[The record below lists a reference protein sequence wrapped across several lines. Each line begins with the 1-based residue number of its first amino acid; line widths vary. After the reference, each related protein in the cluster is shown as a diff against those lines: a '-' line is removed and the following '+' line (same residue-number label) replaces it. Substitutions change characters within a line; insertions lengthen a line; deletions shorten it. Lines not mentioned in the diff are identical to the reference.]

1 MLSHYRSCESQL
13 RRLSQ
18 LPPTRSMIQ
27 TRNDLGFS
35 GGYLSRGRWSQ
46 FAWSYGTDVYSWRPA
61 RETSN
66 FSTVLKFSQMSTQ
79 WANPALEEIKIG
91 MTRSATGQDWN
102 CVDRLMDWTGR
113 GGRMTKAGWHISRLP
128 ESELFSSPDE
138 STVPAVQ
145 CSPETQSLLQAKA
158 GLQQNCHMDY
168 PGTFQISP
176 PSTRPFH
183 SGLSPQLCHNSS
195 L

>member
-1 MLSHYRSCESQL
+1 
-13 RRLSQ
+13 
-18 LPPTRSMIQ
+18 
-27 TRNDLGFS
+27 
-35 GGYLSRGRWSQ
+35 
-46 FAWSYGTDVYSWRPA
+46 
-61 RETSN
+61 
-66 FSTVLKFSQMSTQ
+66 
-79 WANPALEEIKIG
+79 

-113 GGRMTKAGWHISRLP
+113 GGRVTKAGWHISRLP

-195 L
+195 LYFGDFQSVASGPASLSPEYLSEMLIPRLTLLYWFRNSGMGAHKSIFSSLLGDSNAP

>member
-1 MLSHYRSCESQL
+1 MTLGSQGVIY
-13 RRLSQ
+13 
-18 LPPTRSMIQ
+18 P
-27 TRNDLGFS
+27 
-35 GGYLSRGRWSQ
+35 GGGDHNLHDHMVQMFIHEDPQGKR
-46 FAWSYGTDVYSWRPA
+46 VI
-61 RETSN
+61 

-113 GGRMTKAGWHISRLP
+113 GGRVTKAGWHISRLP